1 MNRRRK
7 VFAVLPTML
16 TLGNLVCGFG
26 CITISAKLAASDA
39 TLPFLKMLGTSAAQQ
54 GQGLVIAA
62 LLIYVAMLFDAFDGS
77 VARLT
82 NQTSE
87 FGAQLDSLC
96 DVVSFGIAPAF
107 LMLQFARIYAPH
119 ELWAD
124 QASHL
129 HRLLWVIAALFAVC
143 AALRLARFNSETD
156 EEDSHAEFSG
166 LPSPA
171 AASVVASIPISHQL
185 LVRSTDQATMT
196 VADWLGPLLQLAL
209 PLITLA
215 TACLM
220 VSRIRYVHAVNHLLR
235 GRRSRGHL
243 IQMVFA
249 FAVVYWQH
257 EIAIPLI
264 LCWYAFAPPV
274 RALLAGAVQR
284 VTGTSQ
290 PLGPTSEA

>member
-1 MNRRRK
+1 MKHRRK

-26 CITISAKLAASDA
+26 CITFAAKLVQSDT
-39 TLPFLKMLGTSAAQQ
+39 TLPFSALLGSSAAQE

-62 LLIYVAMLFDAFDGS
+62 VLIYVAMIFDAFDGT

-87 FGAQLDSLC
+87 FGANLDSLC

-107 LMLQFARIYAPH
+107 LMLQFTRIYAPH
-119 ELWAD
+119 DLWAEPG
-124 QASHL
+124 SHL
-129 HRLLWVIAALFAVC
+129 QRLLWVIAALYAVC

-156 EEDSHAEFSG
+156 EEDSHLEFSG

-185 LVRSTDQATMT
+185 LVRSSDKATPM
-196 VADWLGPLLQLAL
+196 VSEWLGQVLQLSL
-209 PLITLA
+209 PLVTLA
-215 TACLM
+215 LACLM

-235 GRRSRGHL
+235 GRRGRSHM
-243 IQMVFA
+243 IQLVFA
-249 FAVVYWQH
+249 LAVIYWQH

-264 LCWYAFAPPV
+264 LCWYAFAPPT
-274 RALLAGAVQR
+274 RSLIQAVFSR
-284 VTGTSQ
+284 R
-290 PLGPTSEA
+290 LHKPTEI

>member
-1 MNRRRK
+1 MKPRRK

-26 CITISAKLAASDA
+26 SITFAAKLVQSDT
-39 TLPFLKMLGTSAAQQ
+39 TLPFSALLGITAAQE
-54 GQGLVIAA
+54 GHGLVIAA
-62 LLIYVAMLFDAFDGS
+62 LLIYVAMIFDAFDGS

-87 FGAQLDSLC
+87 FGANLDSLC

-107 LMLQFARIYAPH
+107 LMLQFTRIYAPH
-119 ELWAD
+119 DLWAAPGYL
-124 QASHL
+124 Q
-129 HRLLWVIAALFAVC
+129 RLLWVIAALYAVC

-156 EEDSHAEFSG
+156 EEDTHVEFSG

-185 LVRSTDQATMT
+185 LVRSTDKATVM
-196 VADWLGPLLQLAL
+196 VADWLGQVLQLSL
-209 PLITLA
+209 PLVTLA
-215 TACLM
+215 LACLM
-220 VSRIRYVHAVNHLLR
+220 VTRIRYVHAVNHLLR
-235 GRRSRGHL
+235 GRRGRSHM
-243 IQMVFA
+243 IQLVFA
-249 FAVVYWQH
+249 LAVIYWQH

-274 RALLAGAVQR
+274 RSIFQAVFLR
-284 VTGTSQ
+284 R
-290 PLGPTSEA
+290 LHKPTEI

>member
-1 MNRRRK
+1 MKSRRK

-26 CITISAKLAASDA
+26 CITFAAKLGPSDSTLTFAA
-39 TLPFLKMLGTSAAQQ
+39 LLGPNAAQE

-62 LLIYVAMLFDAFDGS
+62 VLIYLAMVFDAFDGS

-87 FGAQLDSLC
+87 FGANLDSLC

-107 LMLQFARIYAPH
+107 LMLQFTRIYAPH
-119 ELWAD
+119 DLWAE
-124 QASHL
+124 QGSQL
-129 HRLLWVIAALFAVC
+129 QRLLWVLAALYAVC
-143 AALRLARFNSETD
+143 AALRLARFNSEVD
-156 EEDSHAEFSG
+156 EVDSHMEFSG

-185 LVRSTDQATMT
+185 LVRSHDNPTQL
-196 VADWLGPLLQLAL
+196 VAEWLGPVLQLSL
-209 PLITLA
+209 PVVTLA
-215 TACLM
+215 LSCLM
-220 VSRIRYVHAVNHLLR
+220 VSRIPYVHAVNHLLR
-235 GRRSRGHL
+235 GRRGRAHM
-243 IQMVFA
+243 IQLVFA
-249 FAVVYWQH
+249 LAVIYWQH

-274 RALLAGAVQR
+274 KVFCRSLVSGRLHK
-284 VTGTSQ
+284 
-290 PLGPTSEA
+290 PTEI